1 MKMSSSKRLQACNHG
16 DYYLIKYCPQQPN
29 PRLGQAWR
37 PKSTNQVCNFAP
49 REQKTSRTTHG
60 TVQKFL
66 LYHFNQSMGALK
78 KEENI
83 LLPRTDSVTTHHQQ
97 HQSNQK
103 NKKLKSRTASRSE
116 QETMLPPTVNRPK
129 REISKKKNI
138 ERIQQQRATG
148 QRGEGE
154 STRGGREEI
163 SDLATAPSP
172 ALGGE
177 KILGFSRGFRGLG
190 EGGKKEKGGCVN
202 ARRERGDG
210 RPRCGWAASFR
221 PRMHTASDGWRQ
233 RARGGGGVGGRERW
247 GPHVSGRGSD
257 GWREH
262 AASGGGHM
270 SEGRGVWVVG
280 GLQAAADVP
289 LTCHGGWWSPRV
301 SLAKAGEKHGGGA
314 WIYLWAGLV

>member
-129 REISKKKNI
+129 REISKKKKHRENST
-138 ERIQQQRATG
+138 AASDG
-148 QRGEGE
+148 A
-154 STRGGREEI
+154 TRGGRE
-163 SDLATAPSP
+163 
-172 ALGGE
+172 
-177 KILGFSRGFRGLG
+177 
-190 EGGKKEKGGCVN
+190 
-202 ARRERGDG
+202 
-210 RPRCGWAASFR
+210 
-221 PRMHTASDGWRQ
+221 H
-233 RARGGGGVGGRERW
+233 ARGERRNLRPCY
-247 GPHVSGRGSD
+247 GSVSSIGRG
-257 GWREH
+257 EN
-262 AASGGGHM
+262 
-270 SEGRGVWVVG
+270 
-280 GLQAAADVP
+280 
-289 LTCHGGWWSPRV
+289 PRV
-301 SLAKAGEKHGGGA
+301 
-314 WIYLWAGLV
+314 